1 MFRLRTFGL
10 RTFGLRTF
18 RPRTIVA
25 AAFAAAL
32 LHIGAARAQDCPGHP
47 DALGTSRV
55 LAVDAG
61 TYSRVGTMQYKQ
73 TLPLADKEVVI
84 TFDDG
89 PLPPYS
95 NEILDIL
102 DGQCVKATFFIV
114 GDMAK
119 AFPDVV
125 RREREAGH
133 TIGTHSASHPL
144 HFDKLMSDRLDEQ
157 IDGGIAA
164 VSTALGDPAAVAPFF
179 RIPGLRRSETVE
191 DALAARSLVVFGAD
205 AVADDW
211 HHRITPA
218 QIVERA
224 MARLKKHGRGI
235 LLLHDIHARTVAA
248 LPGLLRQLK
257 EHGFRVVQVVP
268 GAPNVAAKALVADAP
283 AAQQWPQPNGVF
295 AAADALLPVPDPEN
309 FAADDGE
316 DTAER
321 AVAAADWPMVTAA
334 ALSFSSAAAE
344 LAAPSPQAIGV
355 SLQGRRLVGPELDT
369 APASHPGKRAARA
382 RFRHIRLHLR
392 RRAHPAG
399 EGQHAAL
406 LPVLPIV
413 TARIAAE

>member
-1 MFRLRTFGL
+1 
-10 RTFGLRTF
+10 
-18 RPRTIVA
+18 
-25 AAFAAAL
+25 
-32 LHIGAARAQDCPGHP
+32 
-47 DALGTSRV
+47 
-55 LAVDAG
+55 
-61 TYSRVGTMQYKQ
+61 MQYRQ

-144 HFDKLMSDRLDEQ
+144 HFDKLLGDRLDEQ

-164 VSTALGDPAAVAPFF
+164 VSAALGDPAAVAPFF

-191 DALAARSLVVFGAD
+191 DALAARGLVVFGAD

-211 HHRITPA
+211 HRRITPA
-218 QIVERA
+218 QIIERA
-224 MARLKKHGRGI
+224 MARLEKHGRGI

-268 GAPNVAAKALVADAP
+268 GTPRVAANAVAADAP
-283 AAQQWPQPNGVF
+283 AAQQWPQPNGVV
-295 AAADALLPVPDPEN
+295 AAADALLPAPDPES
-309 FAADDGE
+309 FAPDDGE
-316 DTAER
+316 DTGTAER
-321 AVAAADWPMVTAA
+321 AVAAAEWPIVTAA
-334 ALSFSSAAAE
+334 SLSFSSAASE

-355 SLQGRRLVGPELDT
+355 SLQGRRLVGPALDPP
-369 APASHPGKRAARA
+369 PAVHPGKRAVHA
-382 RFRHIRLHLR
+382 RFRHIRLHVR

-399 EGQHAAL
+399 EGQHAGV
-406 LPVLPIV
+406 LPVLPIA
-413 TARIAAE
+413 TAFNATQF

>member
-1 MFRLRTFGL
+1 M
-10 RTFGLRTF
+10 
-18 RPRTIVA
+18 IVA

-32 LHIGAARAQDCPGHP
+32 LQAGAARAQSCPGNP

-102 DGQCVKATFFIV
+102 NAQCVKATFFIV
-114 GDMAK
+114 GEMAK
-119 AFPDVV
+119 SFPDVV
-125 RREREAGH
+125 RREYEAGD
-133 TIGTHSASHPL
+133 TIATHSASHPL
-144 HFDKLMSDRLDEQ
+144 HFDKLLGDRLDEQ

-164 VSTALGDPAAVAPFF
+164 VSAALGDPAAVAPFF
-179 RIPGLRRSETVE
+179 RIPGLRRSEPVE
-191 DALAARSLVVFGAD
+191 AALAARALVVFGAD

-211 HHRITPA
+211 HHNIAPA
-218 QIVERA
+218 QIIERA
-224 MARLKKHGRGI
+224 MTRLEKHGGGI
-235 LLLHDIHARTVAA
+235 LLLHDIHPRTVAA

-257 EHGFRVVQVVP
+257 ERGFHVVQVVP
-268 GAPNVAAKALVADAP
+268 AVPGVAANPVVADAP
-283 AAQQWPQPNGVF
+283 AARQWPQPDGVF
-295 AAADALLPVPDPEN
+295 AAADALLPAPDPES
-309 FAADDGE
+309 FAPDDGE
-316 DTAER
+316 ETSTAER
-321 AVAAADWPMVTAA
+321 AVATSDWPIVTEVS
-334 ALSFSSAAAE
+334 LSSATAE

-355 SLQGRRLVGPELDT
+355 SLQGRRLVGRELET
-369 APASHPGKRAARA
+369 APALHAGKHRAHS

-399 EGQHAAL
+399 EGQRAEL
-406 LPVLPIV
+406 LPVLPMNLSDGV
-413 TARIAAE
+413 ATFSAWRGLAG

>member
-1 MFRLRTFGL
+1 MSGAQSAPWTSGDGMFRLKAFRL
-10 RTFGLRTF
+10 RM
-18 RPRTIVA
+18 IAA

-32 LHIGAARAQDCPGHP
+32 CHGGAARAQDCPGHP

-61 TYSRVGTMQYKQ
+61 AYSRVGTMQYKQ
-73 TLPLADKEVVI
+73 TLPLADKEVAI

-102 DGQCVKATFFIV
+102 DAQCVKATFFIV

-125 RREREAGH
+125 RREYAAGH

-144 HFDKLMSDRLDEQ
+144 HFDKLLGDRLDEQ

-164 VSTALGDPAAVAPFF
+164 VSAALGDPAAVAPFF

-191 DALAARSLVVFGAD
+191 DALAARGLVVFGAD

-211 HHRITPA
+211 HHRISPA
-218 QIVERA
+218 QIIERA
-224 MARLKKHGRGI
+224 MTRLEKHGRGI

-257 EHGFRVVQVVP
+257 ERGFRVVQVVP
-268 GAPNVAAKALVADAP
+268 GAPRVAANAPVAGAP
-283 AAQQWPQPNGVF
+283 AAQQWPEPSGVF
-295 AAADALLPVPDPEN
+295 AAADALLPAPDPES
-309 FAADDGE
+309 FAPDDGE
-316 DTAER
+316 DTGTAER
-321 AVAAADWPMVTAA
+321 AIATADWPVVTAA
-334 ALSFSSAAAE
+334 SLSFSSATAE
-344 LAAPSPQAIGV
+344 LAAPSPQASGV
-355 SLQGRRLVGPELDT
+355 SLQGRRLVGAALDPP
-369 APASHPGKRAARA
+369 PALHTGKRAARA
-382 RFRHIRLHLR
+382 RFRHLRLHLR
-392 RRAHPAG
+392 RRTHPAG
-399 EGQHAAL
+399 DGQHAEA

-413 TARIAAE
+413 